1 MGRRPVR
8 HCSARPGP
16 RRGLTRDFEGGEPW
30 VHRQNLGGV
39 RAWFEVVIISAGRS
53 GRWRW
58 RWRWPSWP
66 AARAT
71 RRRALGR
78 RCRFGPAELRLDGV
92 DPCTLLTAAQVRQ
105 LGVVAGGRLENTDE
119 LGSVGCRWPNSRQSP
134 SSGYVARL
142 LMNRAADSAL
152 PGAIGAQVVTI
163 DGFSAVRAAAP
174 GVDPKNHCILVVDV
188 APGQSLWVQ
197 WLTISPNYP
206 GLSHELACQQARDA
220 ARLMLSNLRGLSR

>member
-1 MGRRPVR
+1 MGTSTGCEKGAVRMVGPLVVALVGIVGPVG
-8 HCSARPGP
+8 CAGEAVAGAGPASVAR
-16 RRGLTRDFEGGEPW
+16 
-30 VHRQNLGGV
+30 
-39 RAWFEVVIISAGRS
+39 
-53 GRWRW
+53 
-58 RWRWPSWP
+58 
-66 AARAT
+66 
-71 RRRALGR
+71 
-78 RCRFGPAELRLDGV
+78 PAELRLDGV